1 MTKEDIVVSCVG
13 AIIGLTVVFSGGD
26 AEALKE
32 ETIENKTEIVEAKT
46 PKAIKEKYYNATTLS
61 DKELKE
67 LLKAVGFEGKELK
80 MAWAIAKKESN
91 GRPLAFN
98 NNKNTGDHSFGI
110 FQINMMGGLMDARI
124 EKFELASVSDLFNP
138 VVNAEIAYHMSKGG
152 KDWSSWTNLSGDR
165 INMFLSKYPNI

>member
-1 MTKEDIVVSCVG
+1 MTKEDMVVSCVG
-13 AIIGLTVVFSGGD
+13 AIIGLTAVFSGGN

-32 ETIENKTEIVEAKT
+32 ETVENKTEVAEAKT

-110 FQINMMGGLMDARI
+110 FQINMIGGLMDARL
-124 EKFELASVSDLFNP
+124 EKFKLDSVSDLFNP
-138 VVNAEIAYHMSKGG
+138 VVNAEIAHYMSKGG
-152 KDWSSWTNLSGDR
+152 QDWSSWTNLNGER
-165 INMFLSKYPNI
+165 IKEFLAKYPNI